1 MVVKKKKTYKK
12 QKGGLELPEI
22 PEKLTGYFNF
32 IIFQINQH
40 INHIQEAN
48 QKLQYNRIEMIITE
62 IKLTCSD
69 NDNGD
74 NIYILKLSIKLLEIL
89 LKYSKGISYKRT
101 MESFVKEI
109 LYDIFNIPI
118 NNFVNKLIKIF
129 INMLFNQYLLTQPD
143 IARHNIILSL
153 STFHLEFRDNQYLM
167 NLIKDIFLNE
177 YKVWYGVPVFYGNT
191 LDSYHNNQK
200 RELGYNQFICEK
212 VGVSSKDKR
221 NYIINPV
228 GALAYEYIN
237 ESNYLGTPLY
247 DLLSKIL
254 RFDYVQGN
262 KRQGSFT
269 QLPKLEHLRQTTT
282 KFCIAIVMFNNE
294 EVYQEP
300 TNDVSMCSKFYG
312 CSLKMKAVIRKE
324 NIASDE
330 HILELLSI
338 LLKKELDNPVPV
350 NISHFEQFNRRRNG
364 SVLSPIQEF
373 DRRPQINNN
382 QINSSALRTTQ
393 TFMQDRDLNNEEN
406 PINVHE
412 VVHPQIPKDQINLN
426 KNIIEYNRRYYDNY
440 FEKLGKEAY
449 KLINNTKNN
458 KDDIPKIKK
467 LLSIIDKIL
476 NIRYH
481 HSMTEYSKIHIP
493 PIIYE
498 LDRQLKLRLSYLEK
512 NKKNKINKF
521 YNISTSNLLQNENYL
536 ITLDKLYNEA
546 RRLTIKKE
554 IEPRDIP
561 KIKKLLELIK
571 LIQKTDNRKMHIQ
584 HDIINDFFKKF
595 FYPTLMPNLQRS
607 NSKNRV
613 PINIHIK
620 NFSNRFYPQI
630 KYNTKPSMLINA
642 DD

>member
-12 QKGGLELPEI
+12 QKGGLLVLPK
-22 PEKLTGYFNF
+22 KLTRYFNSIRYLIDLF
-32 IIFQINQH
+32 YNYIDLKLLSNSFELIKDLKIN
-40 INHIQEAN
+40 
-48 QKLQYNRIEMIITE
+48 IETWIRSE
-62 IKLTCSD
+62 
-69 NDNGD
+69 
-74 NIYILKLSIKLLEIL
+74 NIYLVNLAKKMENILEEKKNSKTLKEYNDLIMEILKCALLEVFFSLPSNKSKFTFPDIL
-89 LKYSKGISYKRT
+89 K
-101 MESFVKEI
+101 
-109 LYDIFNIPI
+109 
-118 NNFVNKLIKIF
+118 KIF
-129 INMLFNQYLLTQPD
+129 INILFIDYFELDIQPRNKTILNQMFEEK
-143 IARHNIILSL
+143 I
-153 STFHLEFRDNQYLM
+153 M
-167 NLIKDIFLNE
+167 NLLNIFHITSLDDKKYLIGLLRTLFLEE
-177 YKVWYGVPVFYGNT
+177 YQRIYGIPVFYGNT

-228 GALAYEYIN
+228 GALAWTYIDK
-237 ESNYLGTPLY
+237 SNYTYTDKLY
-247 DLLSKIL
+247 NLLRKIL
-254 RFDYVQGN
+254 RFDYVEGIN
-262 KRQGSFT
+262 KRQYMFQG
-269 QLPKLEHLRQTTT
+269 LPKLIHLTCTDPSS
-282 KFCIAIVMFNNE
+282 FCIRKNQSDNDKE
-294 EVYQEP
+294 EIIQP
-300 TNDVSMCSKFYG
+300 WTLKKCSITYG
-312 CSLKMKAVIRKE
+312 CSLKMTPVIRKE

-440 FEKLGKEAY
+440 FEKLQQESD

-481 HSMTEYSKIHIP
+481 HSMTEYNKIHIP

-498 LDRQLKLRLSYLEK
+498 LDRQLKSRLSYLEK
-512 NKKNKINKF
+512 NKINKINNF
-521 YNISTSNLLQNENYL
+521 YNISTSNLLQNENYR
-536 ITLDKLYNEA
+536 ITLHKLYNEA
-546 RRLTIKKE
+546 RRLTTKKE

-561 KIKKLLELIK
+561 KIKKLLELIN
-571 LIQKTDNRKMHIQ
+571 LIQKTRHRIINIKNK
-584 HDIINDFFKKF
+584 IINDFSNKF
-595 FYPTLMPNLQRS
+595 SYLKNIIRTKYSHDFSKTFYQ
-607 NSKNRV
+607 
-613 PINIHIK
+613 NI
-620 NFSNRFYPQI
+620 
-630 KYNTKPSMLINA
+630 TKVG
-642 DD
+642 D